1 MLERWIEFFR
11 EVRYEAGKVTW
22 PSRKETLVTSLMV
35 FIMSGIMAI
44 FFFVIDTGVRLTVQS
59 ILGL

>member
-1 MLERWIEFFR
+1 MLERWIDFFR

-22 PSRKETLVTSLMV
+22 PSRRETVVTSVMV

-44 FFFVIDTGVRLTVQS
+44 FFFVIDTVVRVTVQS
-59 ILGL
+59 ILGI

>member
-1 MLERWIEFFR
+1 MFERWIEFFR

-22 PSRKETLVTSLMV
+22 PSRRETVVTSVMV
-35 FIMSGIMAI
+35 FIMSGIMAL
-44 FFFVIDTGVRLTVQS
+44 FFFVIDTGVRMTVQT